1 MTNSYEIKNSANC
14 TIHTRFGSNSTV
26 LLYLQ
31 GSYQQGEEKDS
42 DTENDRENGL
52 RMKNEMTMKE
62 KRFSFFCRPARK
74 KSGKPT
80 HIWHIAF
87 CPPHE
92 PTLRKSQ
99 RAKSSLRFKY

>member
-1 MTNSYEIKNSANC
+1 MRTLRLTTNTAVGGTK
-14 TIHTRFGSNSTV
+14 HTADTLPTRRR
-26 LLYLQ
+26 
-31 GSYQQGEEKDS
+31 KDS

-52 RMKNEMTMKE
+52 RMNNKMTMKQ
-62 KRFSFFCRPARK
+62 KKIYFFCRPARK

-87 CPPHE
+87 CPTHK

-99 RAKSSLRFKY
+99 RAKSCRHTIKII

>member
-1 MTNSYEIKNSANC
+1 MEVYKHI
-14 TIHTRFGSNSTV
+14 R
-26 LLYLQ
+26 
-31 GSYQQGEEKDS
+31 YQQGEKKDS

-52 RMKNEMTMKE
+52 RMNKEMTMKE

-74 KSGKPT
+74 KSGKPP

-87 CPPHE
+87 CPTHK

-99 RAKSSLRFKY
+99 RAKSCHPFF